1 MIAITRPFPV
11 LRAMLP
17 MLVAAAFS
25 LAGATATAAEGTG
38 GTAARPANLVVE
50 AVQMPAW
57 IEREGGERE
66 PVSAG
71 MEVRPSDRLRTGAG
85 SRLLLR
91 TRDGS
96 SVKLGENA
104 TFRFGGSEQRRGNV
118 FAATMQVL
126 EGAFRFTTDALA
138 KYRGKRE
145 ITIQVANV
153 TAGVRGTDL
162 WGKSSPMREIVCLIE
177 GRIEVAPQNEAALT
191 LDQPLQFFQR
201 ENGASQ
207 PLAMVAPE
215 QLKLWA
221 AETEISAGRGAA
233 RRGGAWQVTL
243 LTVDTQAEAL
253 EAYDRLREAG
263 YPVRI
268 RPVQVGGKAD
278 EQGAKSDAKA
288 GYALRMGGLPSR
300 ADAQALAASLK
311 GRFGVENPRVSR

>member
-1 MIAITRPFPV
+1 
-11 LRAMLP
+11 
-17 MLVAAAFS
+17 
-25 LAGATATAAEGTG
+25 
-38 GTAARPANLVVE
+38 
-50 AVQMPAW
+50 MPAW
-57 IEREGGERE
+57 IEREGSGRE

-71 MEVRPSDRLRTGAG
+71 MEVRPSDRLKTGAG

-91 TRDGS
+91 SRDGS
-96 SVKLGENA
+96 SIKLGENA
-104 TFRFGGSEQRRGNV
+104 TFRFGGSEQRQGNV

-138 KYRGKRE
+138 KYRGKRD

-162 WGKSSPMREIVCLIE
+162 WGKSSPLREIVCLIE

-201 ENGASQ
+201 ENGTSQ

-243 LTVDTQAEAL
+243 LTVGTQAEAL
-253 EAYDRLREAG
+253 DAYDRLREAG

-268 RPVQVGGKAD
+268 RPVQAGDKAD

-288 GYALRMGGLPSR
+288 GYALRVGGLPSR
-300 ADAQALAASLK
+300 AEAEALAASLK
-311 GRFGVENPRVSR
+311 GRLGVENPRVSR